1 MRRSVLLSCL
11 FVCGAIDAT
20 IAQSGNTLPS
30 RVDLRPEFERE
41 GLMCHAQGAR
51 DTCSLFA
58 VTALADFEAG
68 RGSGGPH
75 SCLSEEFAIWAAKK
89 STGKTRDQAMF
100 YEATRGLN
108 VLGICRD
115 DLMSYREKPN
125 PGEKPSQ
132 RALADARTRSQ
143 RWRVHWIRRWNVSRP
158 LNEGELTGI
167 KQAIANHHPVACG
180 MRWPKAMK
188 GSEILA
194 VPPSSQVFDG
204 HSIALVGYS
213 DEPRRPGGGV
223 FHFRNSDGPNWGDRG
238 YGVVSYA
245 YVRAYAND
253 AISLK
258 EGPPHSEEPLVRF
271 EAERMSVVS
280 REGVETSVQAMND
293 WEPSL
298 WSQGKQLFV
307 AAKRNGAVVLR
318 FDVGQ
323 PGRYRV
329 RVLGT
334 AAPDNGTIHVRLDG
348 RPVGPSFD
356 LFSGRVCPAGSL
368 ELGMHELS
376 AGEHRLRVASVG
388 KDPASGGFSFGLD
401 ALDLLRA
408 E

>member
-11 FVCGAIDAT
+11 FVCGTVNAIF
-20 IAQSGNTLPS
+20 AQGGKTLPGH
-30 RVDLRPEFERE
+30 VDLRPEFERE

-58 VTALADFEAG
+58 VTAVADFEAG
-68 RGSGGPH
+68 RGSGAPH
-75 SCLSEEFAIWAAKK
+75 PSLSEEFAIWAAKEA
-89 STGKTRDQAMF
+89 TGKTRDQAMF

-108 VLGICRD
+108 VMGICRD
-115 DLMSYREKPN
+115 DLMPYREKPN
-125 PGEKPSQ
+125 PGEKPSP

-158 LNEGELTGI
+158 LNDGELTGI

-180 MRWPKAMK
+180 MRWPKTMK

-204 HSIALVGYS
+204 HSIALVGYD
-213 DEPRRPGGGV
+213 DELRRPGGGV
-223 FHFRNSDGPNWGDRG
+223 IYFRNSDGPNWGDRG

-245 YVRAYAND
+245 YVRTYAND
-253 AISLK
+253 AIWLK

-271 EAERMSVVS
+271 EAEGMAVAA
-280 REGVETSVQAMND
+280 REAVETSVQALND

-318 FDVGQ
+318 FDVRQ

-334 AAPDNGTIHVRLDG
+334 AGPDYGTIHVRLDG
-348 RPVGPSFD
+348 RPVGLSFD

-368 ELGMHELS
+368 ELGTHELA

-388 KDPASGGFSFGLD
+388 KDSASGGFSFGLD